1 MVHCCCLVPQS
12 CLTFCNHMDNSMPG
26 FPVFHCLP
34 EFAQMSVEFMMPSN
48 HLILITL
55 FSSCPQFFPASGSFP
70 MSWLFES
77 GSQSTGAS
85 ALASVLPMNI
95 QDWFPLG
102 WTGWISLQS
111 KGTLKHLLQH
121 HSPKALILW
130 CSAFFTVQLSHPHMT
145 TGKTIALTRHSSV
158 GKVMSLLFNMLS
170 RLVIAFLPRSKC
182 LSFHGCSHHLQWSR
196 SPKN

>member
-12 CLTFCNHMDNSMPG
+12 CLTFCNHMDYSMPG

-77 GSQSTGAS
+77 GGWSIGAS
-85 ALASVLPMNI
+85 GLASVLPMNI
-95 QDWFPLG
+95 WGWFPNYLSAVREG
-102 WTGWISLQS
+102 NKSKNWSLKLSDVKILQKWNNQQ
-111 KGTLKHLLQH
+111 KGLK
-121 HSPKALILW
+121 
-130 CSAFFTVQLSHPHMT
+130 M
-145 TGKTIALTRHSSV
+145 SSI
-158 GKVMSLLFNMLS
+158 
-170 RLVIAFLPRSKC
+170 R
-182 LSFHGCSHHLQWSR
+182 
-196 SPKN
+196 

>member
-12 CLTFCNHMDNSMPG
+12 CLTFCNHMDYSMPG

-85 ALASVLPMNI
+85 ALASVLPVNI
-95 QDWFPLG
+95 KGLISIRTDCFDHTQNQLCYYTLTKKVECRRTDAFALWYWRRPVRVP
-102 WTGWISLQS
+102 WTARRSNQS
-111 KGTLKHLLQH
+111 Y
-121 HSPKALILW
+121 I
-130 CSAFFTVQLSHPHMT
+130 
-145 TGKTIALTRHSSV
+145 
-158 GKVMSLLFNMLS
+158 
-170 RLVIAFLPRSKC
+170 
-182 LSFHGCSHHLQWSR
+182 
-196 SPKN
+196 